1 MAIFAVV
8 HQLLIIRL
16 LAPQALWQREPSGL
30 MRKRT
35 TARSRCCTAYFC
47 ILERRAQL
55 WALASHHSV
64 RSDQWLRHGQV
75 VVSLHRGASTYAY
88 GQFPWYTARKPTI
101 GDSPLTLLSHMPTIR
116 ESVPSDHRTK
126 RCRRGSEPI
135 VYGSRPCNFAA
146 EGKVAESEE
155 SRSVRAQTLVRFS
168 SKSFRRFSSYSL
180 TPRKFHN

>member
-1 MAIFAVV
+1 ML
-8 HQLLIIRL
+8 HGLI
-16 LAPQALWQREPSGL
+16 
-30 MRKRT
+30 
-35 TARSRCCTAYFC
+35 C

-55 WALASHHSV
+55 WALASQHPP
-64 RSDQWLRHGQV
+64 QAGEWLRHGQV
-75 VVSLHRGASTYAY
+75 VVSIHRGASTYAY

-168 SKSFRRFSSYSL
+168 SKSLRRFSSYHLNSPEISQL
-180 TPRKFHN
+180 KCHPSTYKNNIRNGDRARNATLWPKCKEPS

>member
-1 MAIFAVV
+1 M
-8 HQLLIIRL
+8 LNCG
-16 LAPQALWQREPSGL
+16 PQASQ
-30 MRKRT
+30 
-35 TARSRCCTAYFC
+35 
-47 ILERRAQL
+47 
-55 WALASHHSV
+55 HSV

-88 GQFPWYTARKPTI
+88 GQFPWYPASKPTI
-101 GDSPLTLLSHMPTIR
+101 GDSPLTLLPHMPTIR

-168 SKSFRRFSSYSL
+168 SKSFGIFFLFTL
-180 TPRKFHN
+180 TPRKISQLKWHPSPHKNNIRNGLSTKPVSPVTAAYGA

>member
-1 MAIFAVV
+1 MG
-8 HQLLIIRL
+8 
-16 LAPQALWQREPSGL
+16 SGIP
-30 MRKRT
+30 T
-35 TARSRCCTAYFC
+35 
-47 ILERRAQL
+47 
-55 WALASHHSV
+55 SV
-64 RSDQWLRHGQV
+64 LGDEWLRHGQV
-75 VVSLHRGASTYAY
+75 VVSIHRGASTYAY

-168 SKSFRRFSSYSL
+168 SKSFRRFSSYHLNSPENFTTKNV
-180 TPRKFHN
+180 TPRRIKIISEMTRVPNRPLWCIINEGP

>member
-1 MAIFAVV
+1 MLHGLILYPRATRSTDRPWRPVYPSEATSGYDMAKSWSASIVG
-8 HQLLIIRL
+8 
-16 LAPQALWQREPSGL
+16 QA
-30 MRKRT
+30 RT
-35 TARSRCCTAYFC
+35 RTVNS
-47 ILERRAQL
+47 
-55 WALASHHSV
+55 
-64 RSDQWLRHGQV
+64 QWH
-75 VVSLHRGASTYAY
+75 
-88 GQFPWYTARKPTI
+88 PARKPTI

-155 SRSVRAQTLVRFS
+155 SRSLGLRPGFDSLQSRFGD
-168 SKSFRRFSSYSL
+168 FLPITL

>member
-1 MAIFAVV
+1 M
-8 HQLLIIRL
+8 LNCG
-16 LAPQALWQREPSGL
+16 PQASQ
-30 MRKRT
+30 
-35 TARSRCCTAYFC
+35 
-47 ILERRAQL
+47 
-55 WALASHHSV
+55 HSV

-146 EGKVAESEE
+146 EGRIAESEGT
-155 SRSVRAQTLVRFS
+155 RYLGLRTWVRFLQS
-168 SKSFRRFSSYSL
+168 RFGDFLPITL
-180 TPRKFHN
+180 TPRKFHNQNVTPRRIKIISEMDRAPHAHQWP

>member
-1 MAIFAVV
+1 ML
-8 HQLLIIRL
+8 HGLILYPR
-16 LAPQALWQREPSGL
+16 ATCSTVGPGVPTFGP
-30 MRKRT
+30 KRPVAAT
-35 TARSRCCTAYFC
+35 YG
-47 ILERRAQL
+47 
-55 WALASHHSV
+55 H
-64 RSDQWLRHGQV
+64 V

-155 SRSVRAQTLVRFS
+155 SRSLGLRPGFDSLQNRFGD
-168 SKSFRRFSSYSL
+168 FLPITL

>member
-1 MAIFAVV
+1 ML
-8 HQLLIIRL
+8 H
-16 LAPQALWQREPSGL
+16 GL
-30 MRKRT
+30 
-35 TARSRCCTAYFC
+35 Y
-47 ILERRAQL
+47 LYPRATC
-55 WALASHHSV
+55 STVGPGVPTSV
-64 RSDQWLRHGQV
+64 RSDEQLRHGQLEV

-155 SRSVRAQTLVRFS
+155 SRSYGPRPGFDSLQSRFGD
-168 SKSFRRFSSYSL
+168 FLPITL
-180 TPRKFHN
+180 TPRKKFTTKMAPLAA

>member
-1 MAIFAVV
+1 MKL
-8 HQLLIIRL
+8 H
-16 LAPQALWQREPSGL
+16 APVAG
-30 MRKRT
+30 K
-35 TARSRCCTAYFC
+35 
-47 ILERRAQL
+47 
-55 WALASHHSV
+55 
-64 RSDQWLRHGQV
+64 WLRHGQV
-75 VVSLHRGASTYAY
+75 VVSLHRGASAYAY
-88 GQFPWYTARKPTI
+88 GQFPWYPASKPTI

-168 SKSFRRFSSYSL
+168 SKSFGIFFLSTL
-180 TPRKFHN
+180 TPRKFHNQNVTPRRIKIISEMD

>member
-1 MAIFAVV
+1 MGSSI
-8 HQLLIIRL
+8 
-16 LAPQALWQREPSGL
+16 P
-30 MRKRT
+30 T
-35 TARSRCCTAYFC
+35 
-47 ILERRAQL
+47 
-55 WALASHHSV
+55 SV
-64 RSDQWLRHGQV
+64 RSDEWLRHGQV

-88 GQFPWYTARKPTI
+88 GQFPWYPASKPTI

-135 VYGSRPCNFAA
+135 VYGSRPCTFAA

-168 SKSFRRFSSYSL
+168 SKSLRRFSSYHLNSPKISQL
-180 TPRKFHN
+180 KCHPSTHKNNIRNGLSSKPTSPVTAACGALIKEGP

>member
-1 MAIFAVV
+1 MLHGLILYPRATRSTDRPWRPLYPSEATSGYDMAKS
-8 HQLLIIRL
+8 
-16 LAPQALWQREPSGL
+16 WS
-30 MRKRT
+30 
-35 TARSRCCTAYFC
+35 
-47 ILERRAQL
+47 
-55 WALASHHSV
+55 ASM
-64 RSDQWLRHGQV
+64 
-75 VVSLHRGASTYAY
+75 ASAYAY
-88 GQFPWYTARKPTI
+88 GQFPWYPASKPTI

-155 SRSVRAQTLVRFS
+155 SRSLGLRPGFDSLQSRFGD
-168 SKSFRRFSSYSL
+168 FLPITL

>member
-1 MAIFAVV
+1 M
-8 HQLLIIRL
+8 
-16 LAPQALWQREPSGL
+16 G
-30 MRKRT
+30 KRT
-35 TARSRCCTAYFC
+35 SARSRSSTAYIC
-47 ILERRAQL
+47 ILERRTK
-55 WALASHHSV
+55 SVGSSIPTSV
-64 RSDQWLRHGQV
+64 RSDEWLRHGQV

-155 SRSVRAQTLVRFS
+155 SRSLGLRPGFDSLQSRFGD
-168 SKSFRRFSSYSL
+168 FLPITL

>member
-1 MAIFAVV
+1 MLHGLYLYPRATRSTVGSGIP
-8 HQLLIIRL
+8 H
-16 LAPQALWQREPSGL
+16 PSEAG
-30 MRKRT
+30 
-35 TARSRCCTAYFC
+35 
-47 ILERRAQL
+47 E
-55 WALASHHSV
+55 
-64 RSDQWLRHGQV
+64 WLRHGQV
-75 VVSLHRGASTYAY
+75 VVSLHRGASAYAY
-88 GQFPWYTARKPTI
+88 GQFPWHTARKPTI

-168 SKSFRRFSSYSL
+168 SKSFGIFFLSTL